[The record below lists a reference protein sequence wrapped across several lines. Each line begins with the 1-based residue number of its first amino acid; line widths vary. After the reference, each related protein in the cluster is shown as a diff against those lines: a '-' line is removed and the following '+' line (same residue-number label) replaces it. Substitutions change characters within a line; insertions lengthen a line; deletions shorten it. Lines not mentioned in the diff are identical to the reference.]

1 MDTKLLDTVKSRKVA
16 IAIIFGIS
24 ATFSLMAV
32 LADFLPGNMYQAII
46 LFMLAL
52 VLIGPLSRKGE
63 VGTSGS
69 PVLAIANRIASRA
82 STGVIGVVN
91 LSFGVLVFVSDSID
105 YSIVNALMVFSMA
118 AVVVRVLR
126 IEGYAQ
132 ELKQISVP
140 TEDDLDERF
149 SVATG
154 HLIKAAADVALL
166 QNEIQ
171 ARAEIAKDLTRQAK
185 ESRERAERDRE
196 YAQTQRDAVE
206 AIERLVAARADPL
219 IKAIDDR
226 SKRSQWLFVALGALL
241 GTALQL
247 LVEQFIK

>member
-1 MDTKLLDTVKSRKVA
+1 MDTKVLDTVKSRKIA
-16 IAIIFGIS
+16 IAIIFGTS

-32 LADFLPGNMYQAII
+32 MADFFPGNMYQAII

-52 VLIGPLSRKGE
+52 ILIGPLSRKGE
-63 VGTSGS
+63 VEVSGS
-69 PVLAIANRIASRA
+69 PVLTIANRITSRA
-82 STGVIGVVN
+82 GGRVIGLVN
-91 LSFGVLVFVSDSID
+91 LSFGLLVLVSDIIED
-105 YSIVNALMVFSMA
+105 GIINALMVSSAA
-118 AVVVRVLR
+118 AVAVRVLR

-149 SVATG
+149 SVATE

-185 ESRERAERDRE
+185 ESRQRAERDRE
-196 YAQTQRDAVE
+196 YAKTQRDAVE
-206 AIERLVAARADPL
+206 AVERLVAARADPL

-226 SKRSQWLFVALGALL
+226 SKRSQWLFVAIGALL